1 MFFHKNLYS
10 FDEPG
15 SYKTMEEFSISTG
28 WKIFFCGIAAVIIIF
43 SVYLFTNS
51 HSHAGNGV
59 LALPVAF
66 ILLAILIIGTQ
77 LKTKVI
83 ISADTIV
90 SITLFGRKEL
100 ATADVK
106 GCRIAEKTIVIE
118 ANNADKP
125 KIRITNYSNLNCSED
140 LVTWLQGNFADL
152 DKVNLNEEQDEV
164 LNDPRLGATVEER
177 QAQIKKANRIS
188 WTYNIAGM
196 VLMFFMIVLN
206 KGRLVA
212 CFLILF
218 PILGILIMLFSKGLT
233 KFISNQKR
241 SVHSFIILGF
251 LPPSFMMLV
260 RSLDEYNIVKY
271 ENIWLPVGTV
281 ALVVV
286 SLLYS
291 IGINKAMGSI
301 TGQAVGMLLAAVLYA
316 YGSIVQINCVFD
328 QSQPKLV
335 RTSVY
340 NSDIRQSKGTHYYL
354 YLRPWDNSSTAKSI
368 EVSSGTFNRYPPGSG
383 IDVALKNG
391 LLNVPWYYVVVR

>member
-1 MFFHKNLYS
+1 
-10 FDEPG
+10 
-15 SYKTMEEFSISTG
+15 MEEFSIST
-28 WKIFFCGIAAVIIIF
+28 
-43 SVYLFTNS
+43 
-51 HSHAGNGV
+51 GNGV

-196 VLMFFMIVLN
+196 VLI
-206 KGRLVA
+206 
-212 CFLILF
+212 
-218 PILGILIMLFSKGLT
+218 
-233 KFISNQKR
+233 
-241 SVHSFIILGF
+241 
-251 LPPSFMMLV
+251 
-260 RSLDEYNIVKY
+260 SLDEYNIVKY
-271 ENIWLPVGTV
+271 ENIWLPVGAV
-281 ALVVV
+281 ALVV
-286 SLLYS
+286 
-291 IGINKAMGSI
+291 
-301 TGQAVGMLLAAVLYA
+301 AVGMLLAAVLYA